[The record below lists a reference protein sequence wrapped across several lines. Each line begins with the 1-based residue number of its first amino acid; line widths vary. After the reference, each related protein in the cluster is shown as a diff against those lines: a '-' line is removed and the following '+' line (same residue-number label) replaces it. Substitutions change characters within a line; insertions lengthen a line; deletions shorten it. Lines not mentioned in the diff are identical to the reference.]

1 MKMAKKISTTQNW
14 EEYYDQADI
23 LNELLEEPVHFSL
36 DDQLQKEILSGKRAR
51 RLKNVTIKIDP
62 LQVQMIR
69 KMAVTKSM
77 PYQTLIRH
85 WLSEK
90 LKSELNLTR

>member
-1 MKMAKKISTTQNW
+1 MKMTKRKTTTQDW
-14 EEYYDQADI
+14 EEFYDQADI

-36 DDQLQKEILSGKRAR
+36 DDQLHKEILSGKRAR

-90 LKSELNLTR
+90 IKSELNLSG